1 MKNIKI
7 KNQHILF
14 ENKNNHKKIS
24 TFAYITL
31 IIIATLVVIFVI
43 STYIDAAEKKEG
55 IENFPD
61 SYKPYLLELKKKYP
75 NWHFVALYTNLDWKY
90 VIDNENIFGKNL
102 VPKSY
107 SDRWKNTKPG
117 QHNVEVDSGW
127 VDSSRRAVEYAMDPR
142 NFLNNVRIFQFEG
155 LSYDEKTNNKEG
167 IEKILYGT
175 EFYDKI
181 VQYVTSSGNTV
192 TMNSKY
198 SDLILKAGKTSAV
211 SSYHLASR
219 IKQEVGPFLSHASI
233 SGTVSGYKGLYNF
246 YNIGATSSS
255 EPMGAIKNGLQY
267 AKDGKG
273 ASEQTKTK
281 YLIPWNNKEKA
292 ITGGGIFIGSS
303 YINIGQDTVYLQKFH
318 VTSNNG
324 GELFWHQYMTN
335 VLAPYSESKLIYNGY
350 ANMNMLNN
358 SMTFIIPVY
367 NNMPETP
374 VENPN
379 ILESDFVDDNT
390 KVYAD
395 VQTTLNIREGP
406 SSSYEVLTSV
416 DRNIQMTRIA
426 KGKQKGEL
434 WDKVKLPNGIVGYVF
449 QSYLKEV
456 PEKQIEKI
464 NVKIDKTTIN
474 KGETIKLN
482 VEILPE
488 EAKNHEVIYS
498 SNNNNVAQVDGNGNI
513 TGIKSGKATI
523 TVKAKENNVSSSV
536 NITVYTPVS
545 DVILQEDEIYLQKEE
560 EITIKPIILPADA
573 SNKNISFKSLD
584 TNVVTVTNN
593 GLIKAIE
600 EGTTTI
606 EVKTEEGAITKQVK
620 ITVLGQLEDADIEFS
635 EELKI
640 NNNIISGWNTKKLSV
655 SDIKEK
661 ITTKFDIEIYN
672 SKGKKLEKNETIG
685 TGSKIRFLENGKV
698 KMEYKVVIYGDVN
711 GDGKINSI
719 DLLVLQRHILEIE
732 QLQGPFLLAGNIN
745 KNGKNPSSIDSLLIQ
760 RHILELKLIEQ

>member
-1 MKNIKI
+1 M
-7 KNQHILF
+7 
-14 ENKNNHKKIS
+14 
-24 TFAYITL
+24 
-31 IIIATLVVIFVI
+31 
-43 STYIDAAEKKEG
+43 
-55 IENFPD
+55 
-61 SYKPYLLELKKKYP
+61 KKKYP

-211 SSYHLASR
+211 SPYHLASR

-498 SNNNNVAQVDGNGNI
+498 SNNNNVAQVDGSGNI

-560 EITIKPIILPADA
+560 EITIKPIILPTDA

-584 TNVVTVTNN
+584 INVVTVTSN

-698 KMEYKVVIYGDVN
+698 KMEYKIVIYGDLN

>member
-281 YLIPWNNKEKA
+281 YLITWNNKEKA

-303 YINIGQDTVYLQKFH
+303 YINIGQDTIYLQKFH

-379 ILESDFVDDNT
+379 ILESDFVEDNS

-406 SSSYEVLTSV
+406 SSSYEILTSV

-488 EAKNHEVIYS
+488 DAKNHEVIYS
-498 SNNNNVAQVDGNGNI
+498 SNNNNIAQVDGSGNI

-606 EVKTEEGAITKQVK
+606 EVKTEEGKITKQVK
-620 ITVLGQLEDADIEFS
+620 IIVLGQLEDADIKFS

-672 SKGKKLEKNETIG
+672 SRGKKLEENETIG

-698 KMEYKVVIYGDVN
+698 KMEYKIVIYGDLN

>member
-61 SYKPYLLELKKKYP
+61 SYKPYLLELQKKYP

-167 IEKILYGT
+167 IEKILYAT

-211 SSYHLASR
+211 SPYHLASR

-233 SGTVSGYKGLYNF
+233 SGTVSGYKELYNF

-281 YLIPWNNKEKA
+281 YLIPWNTKEKA

-303 YINIGQDTVYLQKFH
+303 YINIGQDTIYLQKFH

-498 SNNNNVAQVDGNGNI
+498 SNNNNVAQVDGSGNI

-560 EITIKPIILPADA
+560 EITIKPIILPTDA

-584 TNVVTVTNN
+584 TNVVTVTSN

-698 KMEYKVVIYGDVN
+698 KMEYKIVIYGDLN

>member
-181 VQYVTSSGNTV
+181 VQYVTSSGNAV

-211 SSYHLASR
+211 SPYHLASR

-303 YINIGQDTVYLQKFH
+303 YINIGQDTIYLQKFH

-367 NNMPETP
+367 NNMPKTP

-498 SNNNNVAQVDGNGNI
+498 SNNNNVAQVDGSGNI

-584 TNVVTVTNN
+584 TNVVTVTSN

-606 EVKTEEGAITKQVK
+606 EVKTEEGKITKQVK

-635 EELKI
+635 EELKV

-661 ITTKFDIEIYN
+661 ITTKFDIKIYN
-672 SKGKKLEKNETIG
+672 SRGKKLEENEIIG

-698 KMEYKVVIYGDVN
+698 KMEYKIVIYGDLN